1 MQQAPKLDN
10 SDSNFYPLSS
20 SFDIPPT
27 TISTE
32 TASVF
37 SGSHSRSISSESMLG
52 FIHRGHPSLDLYKNQ
67 IIGHFQQSEKSSQR
81 VSRTPPSPLR
91 TQRLQAISTSRARS
105 RSHAYYSDGEET
117 LEGPL
122 PEDATEQEK
131 IDWRRRQNT
140 LAARKSR
147 KRKLEQMQQLQ
158 DDVQRL
164 SKEKDVWR
172 ERALMMKQLLLSHGL
187 PAPNFVEYWNIEDH
201 SHHAP
206 CHHHFATLGPWCRYS
221 A

>member
-1 MQQAPKLDN
+1 MQQPRVDH
-10 SDSNFYPLSS
+10 SDSDFYHLSS
-20 SFDIPPT
+20 SFDT
-27 TISTE
+27 TE
-32 TASVF
+32 MATAF

-52 FIHRGHPSLDLYKNQ
+52 FLPREHPSLDLYKTNH
-67 IIGHFQQSEKSSQR
+67 IVGHFQQSEEHTQR
-81 VSRTPPSPLR
+81 GSRTPPGPPR
-91 TQRLQAISTSRARS
+91 TQRSSAIPTSKARP
-105 RSHAYYSDGEET
+105 RSHAYSDGEEGP
-117 LEGPL
+117 EGPL

-172 ERALMMKQLLLSHGL
+172 ERALMMKQLLMSHGL
-187 PAPNFVEYWNIEDH
+187 PAPNFVE
-201 SHHAP
+201 
-206 CHHHFATLGPWCRYS
+206 R
-221 A
+221 